1 MSASPTVASIAR
13 MKLQLIPLT
22 AFGVLAFTGADAR
35 AFLQGQLSCDVAGL
49 APDAVTPGSYNT
61 PKGRMLASF
70 LLWAQGDGFRMQLPR
85 ELCEPVRKRLAMF
98 ILRSKVTAEEVSAQY
113 RLYGLIGG
121 EVAEALS
128 AAGIAPPPRPWSRTI
143 ANGAVAVRYGT
154 TRCALIVDAVFDPAL
169 LKQLPA
175 TAGDERAWRLADIR
189 DGLPW
194 IFMSTQ
200 EQFVPQTA
208 NLDLIGGVSF
218 NKGCYP
224 GQEIVARM
232 HFLGRLKERMVR
244 ARSLGAAPD
253 PGTRLY
259 SATFGE
265 QAAGTIVDAVALPE
279 GGCELL
285 AVAQLAAVEAGD
297 LAIGQPGG
305 PRLTVLPLPYAVPAK

>member
-1 MSASPTVASIAR
+1 

-22 AFGVLAFTGADAR
+22 AFGLLAFTGADAR

-70 LLWAQGDGFRMQLPR
+70 LLWAQGDGYRMLLPL
-85 ELCEPVRKRLAMF
+85 ELCEPVRKRLGMF
-98 ILRSKVTAEEVSAQY
+98 ILRSKVKAEDVSAQCA
-113 RLYGLIGG
+113 LYGLVGDD
-121 EVAEALS
+121 VS
-128 AAGIAPPPRPWSRTI
+128 AALATVGAAPPPRPWSRTVSD
-143 ANGAVAVRYGT
+143 GAVTLRYGAA
-154 TRCALIVDAVFDPAL
+154 RHLLVVDANTGSGLPGRMQAL
-169 LKQLPA
+169 P
-175 TAGDERAWRLADIR
+175 GDERVWRLADIR

-194 IFMSTQ
+194 IVRATQ
-200 EQFVPQTA
+200 EQFVPQNA

-218 NKGCYP
+218 SKGCYP

-232 HFLGRLKERMVR
+232 HYLGRLKERMIR
-244 ARSLGAAPD
+244 AVSAGAVPD
-253 PGTRLY
+253 PGSKLY
-259 SATFGE
+259 SAAFGT
-265 QAAGTIVDAVALPE
+265 QAAGTVVDAVGLPE

-297 LAIGQPGG
+297 LAIGNPGG